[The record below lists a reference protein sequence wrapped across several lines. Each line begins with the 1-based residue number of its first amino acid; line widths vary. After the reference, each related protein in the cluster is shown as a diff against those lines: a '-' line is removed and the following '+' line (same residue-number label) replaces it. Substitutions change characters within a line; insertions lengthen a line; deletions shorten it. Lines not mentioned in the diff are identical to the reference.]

1 MGLVVWV
8 VEFGWDGVASGYAYL
23 VFVYNPTSCFFIFA
37 LVVAFVFYYLV
48 HRDVLE
54 ACRLR

>member
-1 MGLVVWV
+1 MWF

-23 VFVYNPTSCFFIFA
+23 VFVYNPTSCFFVFA

-54 ACRLR
+54 SCRLR